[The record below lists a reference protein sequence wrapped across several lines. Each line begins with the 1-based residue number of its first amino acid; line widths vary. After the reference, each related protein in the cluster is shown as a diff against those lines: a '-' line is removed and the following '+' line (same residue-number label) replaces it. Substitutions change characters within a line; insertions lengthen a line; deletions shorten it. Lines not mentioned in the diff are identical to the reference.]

1 MEYTLNEDK
10 IKEFLD
16 NKELPLD
23 HIFDEINSLYNN
35 ENSSSNKSKEILSE
49 DNQTDLKQYIAQ
61 LARAKKAGK
70 QLTPEQERLLSQY
83 VQMLNQQKAELQE
96 LNQSNRNAYLKG
108 KAVANVQ
115 LNPNQQNS
123 EMQKQLLINQ
133 KLQQDL
139 YRINNMSTN
148 KEQCINAYNNPQA
161 YMAQNRISAAVIP
174 RELRQKKDNFNPM
187 KMFSNV
193 MCFLSPI
200 MSVSYMIMF
209 FTGTFPE
216 LINRFFSFLWN
227 SIITGNHIANAG
239 YKYLT
244 DEEQQ
249 EASEAHRN
257 YTAAIDKYYDTK
269 NTRNVDKKEIEEQK
283 KILTHREEQLK
294 RFRPDGKGGFTSSE
308 QDTEIGL
315 NMYTMSIAIRYIVI
329 AYILYWIINKA
340 YNWYQKKVQQKK
352 KEEYA
357 QTHNMSV
364 QEVTIPLLC
373 ESSKEN
379 MIYFKEMEV
388 CNEALSQ
395 NLIKTI
401 MPTTKNMLIRSNKS
415 LVALNGLSKTIET
428 GIKSKAISPLLAK
441 GGNILLGTCN
451 SVIIPSRGAIMS
463 GVLKA

>member
-1 MEYTLNEDK
+1 MLNEDK
-10 IKEFLD
+10 MKEFLN

-61 LARAKKAGK
+61 LAKAKKAGK

-108 KAVANVQ
+108 KTVANVQ

-161 YMAQNRISAAVIP
+161 YMAQNRISTAVIP

-200 MSVSYMIMF
+200 MSVSYMFMF
-209 FTGTFPE
+209 FTGTFPG
-216 LINRFFSFLWN
+216 LISGFFSYIWN
-227 SIITGNHIANAG
+227 SIIGNHIANAG
-239 YKYLT
+239 YKSLT
-244 DEEQQ
+244 PEKQQ
-249 EASEAHRN
+249 KANEAYQN
-257 YTAAIDKYYDTK
+257 LTAAK
-269 NTRNVDKKEIEEQK
+269 NKLRDLENTFNTKKENIDGQL
-283 KILTHREEQLK
+283 KIVAQREEEFKSYRLDS
-294 RFRPDGKGGFTSSE
+294 RGDFTSNE
-308 QDTEIGL
+308 QDIEIGL
-315 NMYTMSIAIRYIVI
+315 NMYTMSMAIRYIVI

-340 YNWYQKKVQQKK
+340 YNWYQKKVEQKK

-373 ESSKEN
+373 ESSKED

-395 NLIKTI
+395 NLMKTI
-401 MPTTKNMLIRSNKS
+401 MPTTKNMLIKSNKS

>member
-1 MEYTLNEDK
+1 M
-10 IKEFLD
+10 KEFLD

-83 VQMLNQQKAELQE
+83 IQMLNQQKAELQE

-108 KAVANVQ
+108 KAITNVQ

-161 YMAQNRISAAVIP
+161 YMTQNRISAAVIP

-200 MSVSYMIMF
+200 MSVSYMFMF
-209 FTGTFPE
+209 FTGTFPG
-216 LINRFFSFLWN
+216 LISGFFSFLWN
-227 SIITGNHIANAG
+227 SIFTGNHTANAG
-239 YKYLT
+239 YKSLT
-244 DEEQQ
+244 D
-249 EASEAHRN
+249 
-257 YTAAIDKYYDTK
+257 D
-269 NTRNVDKKEIEEQK
+269 EQK
-283 KILTHREEQLK
+283 KALNAYEKREIVYHNYKTKLYDADTDADKVAVEKKYEPIIKQADEEFKPYAGDLQ
-294 RFRPDGKGGFTSSE
+294 RGFTSSE
-308 QDTEIGL
+308 RNTEIGL
-315 NMYTMSIAIRYIVI
+315 NMYTMSMAIRYIVI

-373 ESSKEN
+373 ESSKED